1 MAFKPVLLNKRRLL
15 IGWLIFLFLHC
26 GQWELAFVGQAPR
39 TLWRVQFGWNVC
51 RNGGMRAL
59 STLLA
64 FYCQPWPVYAEPV
77 NVSDETVGVYNI
89 YSLCFSPYCD
99 NSNGI
104 RGGVWVLSVRCSL
117 FIFVRII
124 WSFHLNI
131 IFWGLLLSFFY
142 LFLFPLILLLE
153 KSVGIA
159 MINCFLFS
167 DLKKWAR
174 VRAQRACSRWG

>member
-1 MAFKPVLLNKRRLL
+1 MNKRRLL

-51 RNGGMRAL
+51 WSGGMRDL

-99 NSNGI
+99 NSNVI
-104 RGGVWVLSVRCSL
+104 RGGVWVLSVRCSVLCFCL
-117 FIFVRII
+117 FCTYNLKF
-124 WSFHLNI
+124 SFKHYFLR
-131 IFWGLLLSFFY
+131 FTFKFFY

-159 MINCFLFS
+159 MIYFLFS